1 MTTYGSDVVVDV
13 LSGLGIDE
21 IAFNPGA
28 SFRGLHDSLV
38 DRRSSG
44 GPRMTMTLH
53 EEVAV
58 AAAHGYAKAAGR
70 PMAVALHNV
79 VGLQHA
85 CMALFNAWCDRVP
98 ILAVGATGPVAADR
112 RRPWIEWIH
121 TANVQ
126 GGHVRDFV
134 KWDDQPMSV
143 PAAVESLQ
151 RGHLLAVTPPEAPTY
166 ICLPVEIQE
175 DAVQGP
181 IPIPTVGPVGR
192 AGPDP
197 AAVDAVATLLSAASH
212 PVIVADRAADRPG
225 AIDAISSLARAIG
238 APIIDRGA
246 RMNVANT
253 DPNDLTG
260 DEGAE
265 IAAADV
271 LLAFEVSDLAGT
283 LALAEST
290 RSSPP
295 TIVDVTLG
303 ANLVGSWAAD
313 YQRLVP
319 VDHAIPAD
327 VALVASAIATVALP
341 VAGSPRSR
349 QIAERNARI
358 ALRHAELRAGWQDAA
373 RATASSMPIA
383 TAWIAHE
390 LRASLEGRSPVLSN
404 GTLNGWARR
413 LWDWREPA
421 TYLGGNGGGGIGY
434 GVGATIGAGLAHRST
449 GRLVVNLQPDGDLLY
464 APSALWSLTNQ
475 RLPVLT
481 VVWNNGGYR
490 NSEEHAERVARH
502 RSRSVEHA
510 GIGNRIDDPPVDF
523 VSLARAYGMV
533 SEGPITHP
541 DDLRGAFA
549 RALAAVD
556 GGEPALVEV
565 RAAAR

>member
-1 MTTYGSDVVVDV
+1 
-13 LSGLGIDE
+13 
-21 IAFNPGA
+21 
-28 SFRGLHDSLV
+28 
-38 DRRSSG
+38 
-44 GPRMTMTLH
+44 MTLH

-126 GGHVRDFV
+126 GNHVRDFV
-134 KWDDQPMSV
+134 KWDDQPISV

-166 ICLPVEIQE
+166 VCLPVEVQE
-175 DAVQGP
+175 DAIGAPVP
-181 IPIPTVGPVGR
+181 IPAVSPVGR

-197 AAVDAVATLLSAASH
+197 AAIDAVSTLLRSAHH

-225 AIDAISSLARAIG
+225 AIEAISSLAHAIG
-238 APIIDRGA
+238 APILDRGA
-246 RMNVANT
+246 RMNVATT

-260 DEGAE
+260 DEAVE

-283 LALAEST
+283 LALAGSGHAA
-290 RSSPP
+290 PP

-313 YQRLVP
+313 YQRLVR
-319 VDHAIPAD
+319 VDYAIPAD
-327 VALVASAIATVALP
+327 AALVASALGAVAGP
-341 VAGSPRSR
+341 GAGSPAFREV
-349 QIAERNARI
+349 ADRNARI
-358 ALRHAELRAGWQDAA
+358 GRRHTELRAGWRDAA
-373 RATASSMPIA
+373 RGTATATPIS

-390 LRASLEGRSPVLSN
+390 LWSALEGRSPVLSN

-413 LWDWREPA
+413 LWDWREPG
-421 TYLGGNGGGGIGY
+421 THLGGNGGGGIGY
-434 GVGATIGAGLAHRST
+434 GVGATVGAGIAHRST
-449 GRLVVNLQPDGDLLY
+449 GRIVVNLQPDGDLLY
-464 APSALWSLTNQ
+464 APSALWTLTNQ

-490 NSEEHAERVARH
+490 NSEEHAERVARQ
-502 RSRSVEHA
+502 RSRPIEHA
-510 GIGNRIDDPPVDF
+510 GIGNRIDDPAVDF
-523 VSLARAYGMV
+523 AGLARAYGMPA
-533 SEGPITHP
+533 EGPITHP
-541 DDLRGAFA
+541 DELRGAFA

-556 GGEPALVEV
+556 RGEPALVEV